1 MISGHSTISPGA
13 NTILK
18 GTSVSKGIA
27 GGPLFFKHDFSS
39 TIEIIKTGTV
49 HEERSRFKTAIEL
62 ARTDLNSL
70 IHKMSDSAAEGRDV
84 IEAHLQLLDD
94 PEVLDQVEA
103 KIAMG
108 DSSSDAYSSIIQIF
122 RNLFASLDDDYMKQR
137 VHDLDD
143 VSKRVLFYITTPN
156 QAYENILLNEPSIL
170 ISDDLSPSQLLG
182 LDKSKILGVVLKNGS
197 TQSHTSILC
206 RSLEI
211 PCLVR
216 TPVDLSN
223 PTAATRGYLDS
234 IAGDLYLNPDH
245 QVETTLE
252 NKRRSYVDEL
262 KLLETYKTMATKTKS
277 GQVVPLGANISGPQ
291 DIDSVIKNGA
301 ELVGLYR
308 TEFLFLDR
316 TEPPSEDEQFKIY
329 SEIFKKLS
337 HLKVVVRTLDIGG
350 DKVISYLNLEKE
362 ENPFLGV
369 RGIRLCLKFKDLFR
383 TQLRAI
389 LRASAYSSNM
399 GIMFPMVS
407 TINEI
412 TESKA
417 ILADVQKDL
426 ASQEIKF
433 NKSIELGVM
442 MEVPSLGF
450 MLKEVAKEVTF
461 ISIGTNDLFQYSNAC
476 DRMNADLGSISSP
489 NHVGFLRFLKFIIQE
504 SKTYGLH
511 VGVCG
516 SIAHHPKIMPFL
528 IECGVD
534 DLSMTAQHIL
544 EARKSIFSMDF
555 NEANSELS

>member
-1 MISGHSTISPGA
+1 MILSQSTQSELGSTIF
-13 NTILK
+13 K

-27 GGPLFFKHDFSS
+27 RGPLFFKHAFSDK
-39 TIEIIKTGTV
+39 TEIQKIGNIQ
-49 HEERSRFKTAIEL
+49 EEKHRFQKAIDL
-62 ARTDLNSL
+62 ARVDLNTL
-70 IHKMSDSAAEGRDV
+70 IQKMGTSGSEGQEV
-84 IEAHLQLLDD
+84 IEAHLQLLED

-103 KIAMG
+103 KISESNSA
-108 DSSSDAYSSIIQIF
+108 SDAYSAVVQIF
-122 RNLFASLDDDYMKQR
+122 RDLFAGLDDEYMKLR

-143 VSKRVLFYITTPN
+143 VSKRVLFYIANPS
-156 QAYENILLNEPSIL
+156 QAYENIILNQPSIL
-170 ISDDLSPSQLLG
+170 ISDDLSPSQLLS
-182 LDKSKILGVVLKNGS
+182 LDKSKVLGVVLKHGS

-216 TPVDLSN
+216 TPIDLAN
-223 PTAATRGYLDS
+223 PTSATIGFLDS
-234 IAGDLYLNPDH
+234 ISGDFYLNPDH
-245 QVETTLE
+245 QIEVTLE
-252 NKRRSYVDEL
+252 NKRKHYLEEL
-262 KLLETYKTMATKTKS
+262 KLLESYRTMATITKS
-277 GQVVPLGANISGPQ
+277 GQAVPLGANISGPQ

-316 TEPPSEDEQFKIY
+316 TEPPSEDEQFEIY
-329 SEIFKKLS
+329 RKVFEKLRAI
-337 HLKVVVRTLDIGG
+337 KVVVRTLDIGG

-369 RGIRLCLKFKDLFR
+369 RGIRLCLKFKDLFK

-389 LRASAYSSNM
+389 LRASAFGSDI

-407 TINEI
+407 TISEI
-412 TESKA
+412 TDSKA
-417 ILADVQKDL
+417 ILAEVKKEL
-426 ASQEIKF
+426 ASQNIEF
-433 NKSIELGVM
+433 NKNIELGVM

-489 NHVGFLRFLKFIIQE
+489 NHIGFLRFLKFIIKE
-504 SKTYGLH
+504 SKSYGLH

-544 EARKSIFSMDF
+544 EARKSISTM
-555 NEANSELS
+555 ETL

>member
-1 MISGHSTISPGA
+1 MISDQSSHPGIV

-27 GGPLFFKHDFSS
+27 RGPLFFKHDFFNKS
-39 TIEIIKTGTV
+39 EVQKTGNLQ
-49 HEERSRFKTAIEL
+49 EENSHFKKAIEL
-62 ARTDLNSL
+62 ARKDLNSL
-70 IHKMSDSAAEGRDV
+70 IQKMGSSGSEGKEV

-94 PEVLDQVEA
+94 PEVFDQVEA
-103 KIAMG
+103 KITEGNSA
-108 DSSSDAYSSIIQIF
+108 SDAYSAVVQIF
-122 RNLFASLDDDYMKQR
+122 RDLFASLDDDYMKQR

-143 VSKRVLFYITTPN
+143 VSKRVLFYISNPTQT
-156 QAYENILLNEPSIL
+156 YENIVLNQPSIL

-182 LDKSKILGVVLKNGS
+182 LDKSKVLGVVLKNGS

-216 TPVDLSN
+216 TPIDLAN
-223 PTAATRGYLDS
+223 PTSATIGFLDS
-234 IAGDLYLNPDH
+234 ISGEFYLNPDN
-245 QVETTLE
+245 QIEVTLE
-252 NKRRSYVDEL
+252 NKRKHYLDEL
-262 KLLETYKTMATKTKS
+262 KLLESYRAMATKTKS
-277 GQVVPLGANISGPQ
+277 GKAIPLGANISGPQ
-291 DIDSVIKNGA
+291 DIESVVKNGA

-316 TEPPSEDEQFKIY
+316 NQPPSEDEQFEIY
-329 SEIFKKLS
+329 KEVFEKLRS
-337 HLKVVVRTLDIGG
+337 IKVVLRTLDIGG

-369 RGIRLCLKFKDLFR
+369 RGIRLCLKFKDLFK

-389 LRASAYSSNM
+389 LRASAFGSEI

-407 TINEI
+407 TISEI
-412 TESKA
+412 TDSKA
-417 ILADVQKDL
+417 ILADVQRDL
-426 ASQEIKF
+426 TNQNIEF
-433 NKSIELGVM
+433 NKNIELGVM

-489 NHVGFLRFLKFIIQE
+489 DHIGFLRFLKFIIQE
-504 SKTYGLH
+504 SKSYGLH

-544 EARKSIFSMDF
+544 EARKSISTM
-555 NEANSELS
+555 ESL